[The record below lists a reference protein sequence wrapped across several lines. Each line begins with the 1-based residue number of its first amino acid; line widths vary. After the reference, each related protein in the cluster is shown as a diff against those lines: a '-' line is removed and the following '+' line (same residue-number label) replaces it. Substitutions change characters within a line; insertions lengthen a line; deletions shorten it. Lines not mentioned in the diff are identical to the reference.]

1 LNFDP
6 FGGAKARLLR
16 RDKEAS
22 LRVNPEQA
30 RAFRPGRVEGLIFE
44 LYELSSSFFSERSFS
59 CPPFLSPFLM
69 PEIKSHKIRMTT
81 PISKK
86 FGVPIL
92 LNKSEKYSSGSIPLI
107 FGLILSK

>member
-1 LNFDP
+1 LSYLDSIWHLNFDP

-44 LYELSSSFFSERSFS
+44 RYELIFS
-59 CPPFLSPFLM
+59 
-69 PEIKSHKIRMTT
+69 
-81 PISKK
+81 
-86 FGVPIL
+86 IL
-92 LNKSEKYSSGSIPLI
+92 
-107 FGLILSK
+107 F